1 MQNRAS
7 SVQKGRVIT
16 RRVFMLAAAKL
27 VLLGGITSRLYS
39 LQISDREKYELL
51 SDKNRIR
58 EWKTPPQRGFITD
71 YFNNVLADNDRVF
84 QVHLD
89 LDQIR
94 DFDDTMFKLKNI
106 ISLSNNEIR
115 KIYDPELPVN
125 IYELGLIY
133 DIQVNGKKA
142 EIKMTLTTPN
152 CPVAES
158 LPKEVKEGAMQV
170 EEIDDVDLQLVWD
183 PPWNKD
189 MMSDAAKL
197 ELNL

>member
-1 MQNRAS
+1 MTDL
-7 SVQKGRVIT
+7 KEKVI
-16 RRVFMLAAAKL
+16 K
-27 VLLGGITSRLYS
+27 
-39 LQISDREKYELL
+39 
-51 SDKNRIR
+51 
-58 EWKTPPQRGFITD
+58 
-71 YFNNVLADNDRVF
+71 
-84 QVHLD
+84 
-89 LDQIR
+89 
-94 DFDDTMFKLKNI
+94 
-106 ISLSNNEIR
+106 EI
-115 KIYDPELPVN
+115 KKVYDPEIPVN

-133 DIQVNGKKA
+133 KIEIDKRNVVNLD
-142 EIKMTLTTPN
+142 MTLTTPN